1 MSIKILKMEDRYI
14 NFEIDGID
22 PSKANALRR
31 TLIDDIPKL
40 AIENVT
46 FHHGQIRDAEGN
58 VYDSSL
64 PLFDEMVAHRLG
76 LIPLKTDLSL
86 NFRNQCSCGGKGCP
100 LCTVTYS
107 INKLGPA
114 TAYSSDIQAVTHPD
128 LPPVDGEIPIVKLGA
143 KQAILVTAEAILGT
157 AKEHAKWQVTSG
169 VSYKY
174 HREFTADKKVFEEWQ
189 SLKEKCPSAVISED
203 ENTIVFTD
211 DVRCRYLSVLFE
223 SDGVKIKEDNT
234 RFIFNFETDGSLK
247 AIDALQYAI
256 KRIKDRLDILVESL
270 SE

>member
-1 MSIKILKMEDRYI
+1 MEVKIFKLSDKYMS
-14 NFEIDGID
+14 FEIDGIT
-22 PSKANALRR
+22 PSQANALRR
-31 TLIDDIPKL
+31 TLINDIPKL

-46 FHHGQIRDAEGN
+46 FHHGEIRDAEGN

-86 NFRNQCSCGGKGCP
+86 NFRDQCSCGGKGCS

-107 INKLGPA
+107 INKIGPA
-114 TAYSSDIQAVTHPD
+114 SVMSGDIQAISHPD
-128 LPPVDGEIPIVKLGA
+128 LVPVDPDIPIVKLGA
-143 KQAILVTAEAILGT
+143 KQAILITAEAILGT

-169 VSYKY
+169 VAYKY
-174 HREFTADKKVFEEWQ
+174 HREFEVNKKLFEDWAKI
-189 SLKEKCPSAVISED
+189 KERCPKSVLSED

-211 DVRCRYLSVLFE
+211 DYGCNDLSILFE
-223 SDGVKIKEDNT
+223 SDGVQIKEDDS
-234 RFIFNFETDGSLK
+234 RFIFHFETDGSLT
-247 AIDALQYAI
+247 AEETLSYALN
-256 KRIKDRLDILVESL
+256 RLMDRWGILVESL